1 MLPIDRVTFLKGDFN
16 NLKIQNSI
24 INFFKR
30 KIDVVVSD
38 MASNTTGNKEIDTIR
53 TGNLCLNA
61 LEFSKRVLNF
71 NGVFVSKL
79 FMGNVF
85 KEVQTEAKKTF
96 KNFYVFKPKS
106 SRQESREIYIYCK
119 SLRILND

>member
-79 FMGNVF
+79 FMGNIF

-96 KNFYVFKPKS
+96 N
-106 SRQESREIYIYCK
+106 I
-119 SLRILND
+119 N